1 MITALTFQMQAV
13 YNAQPLNW
21 LRSIVKLSNELK
33 QHSLQN
39 LNILSLLFHKHIIKC
54 LYKCGRREITIFL
67 LPLRHHVTGKMTTK
81 TFLYLFNGQKRA
93 EQYYVFN
100 ISQDVFKERAPTVFH
115 CFCRFTFISIS
126 CDIDNF
132 VLFFRVALP

>member
-67 LPLRHHVTGKMTTK
+67 LPLRHHVTSKMTTK

-93 EQYYVFN
+93 EQSLTLVKMFLR
-100 ISQDVFKERAPTVFH
+100 KERRPFFTVFVV
-115 CFCRFTFISIS
+115 SLS
-126 CDIDNF
+126 
-132 VLFFRVALP
+132 

>member
-39 LNILSLLFHKHIIKC
+39 MNILSLLFHKCIIKC

-81 TFLYLFNGQKRA
+81 TFLYLLNGQKRA

-100 ISQDVFKERAPTVFH
+100 ISQDVFKERAPTVF
-115 CFCRFTFISIS
+115 S
-126 CDIDNF
+126 
-132 VLFFRVALP
+132 LFLSFHFHKYQL